1 MKTIIDKAN
10 TRGYFNHG
18 WLKTYHTFSFADY
31 YNPRRIHFGA
41 LRVLNDDTVAPG
53 EGFGMHPHKNME
65 VVSIP
70 LQGYLRH
77 GDNVQNESTITPGEI
92 QVMSTGTGIYHSE
105 YNASKTEDLKFLQIW
120 VIPNVEETKPE
131 YHNYNIRPLLKRN
144 ELATFISPSGN
155 TPAHLLQDTWFS
167 IGTFDAGH
175 SVIYRM
181 HKPRTGVYIFVI
193 EGEINVAG
201 ENLSRRDGI
210 GIWDTDV
217 LLPKEQIL
225 EAVDAI
231 RKGNAVMSFPYDG
244 RFYMLPQED
253 SMLLKKREMNMEEC
267 CQKIYEYVLAHGPN
281 SVGGAF
287 LVNKNVYIKYGGENQ
302 HFYGWGPE
310 DAERCKRMEILGLPI
325 YRAQGPLLHLFHPR
339 MQNSWFGNQRLEYAN
354 RMEFIRVAG
363 MTRSQ
368 LLQYISGWS
377 IGI

>member
-1 MKTIIDKAN
+1 MN
-10 TRGYFNHG
+10 GVQTRFKCKLDVKRCKRFVFPPSSLLPRSNA
-18 WLKTYHTFSFADY
+18 LKTKAIRYFQTDRTLTRIVSPPLHTFSFADY

-210 GIWDTDV
+210 GIWDIESVTI
-217 LLPKEQIL
+217 EATSETQIL
-225 EAVDAI
+225 AI
-231 RKGNAVMSFPYDG
+231 
-244 RFYMLPQED
+244 E
-253 SMLLKKREMNMEEC
+253 
-267 CQKIYEYVLAHGPN
+267 
-281 SVGGAF
+281 
-287 LVNKNVYIKYGGENQ
+287 
-302 HFYGWGPE
+302 
-310 DAERCKRMEILGLPI
+310 
-325 YRAQGPLLHLFHPR
+325 
-339 MQNSWFGNQRLEYAN
+339 
-354 RMEFIRVAG
+354 VA
-363 MTRSQ
+363 M
-368 LLQYISGWS
+368 
-377 IGI
+377 